1 MRKRIFRRNFAA
13 VLAGIL
19 LLTLL
24 YIPVF
29 EVHADQTYTVTANL
43 SVPGELNTQL
53 PGVTAYM
60 TNGNNPLG
68 LGGYA
73 AKAPTEPVSANAKL
87 TLSDDG
93 TLTLSLPVPNPVFT
107 LQEIG
112 SSSNASVTKKTKDNS
127 VYTSTDGKASR
138 TGRITHLTIKL
149 KDRSGTYIFNNCIE
163 FPTLLGVDWTVPLT
177 LQVDLSAVP
186 EAAAAG
192 SSSASSVNYDSLSA
206 MIGTVEKA
214 LEETAVSSDG
224 SDVETS
230 EVWVSESESDAL
242 KAALKKAKQALSG
255 GTQSSADQ
263 QTAAL
268 RTAYEKFTGAQK
280 SGSAEQ
286 SEHLGKTLAPGTY
299 TISANIWFNKADT
312 GLPLNPHITNSTFPP
327 MNPVEGN
334 AVLTIAEDGSAKA
347 EIPIV
352 IKDQVM
358 TVRRIDGLKLL
369 KSETDET
376 GAVTNITVD
385 LGKLSGDSTVVTQ
398 QSEEMTAEIWMG
410 DLAMSI
416 SGLSKEH
423 VWPYTFQL
431 NLSGVDTTDGGKMPV
446 VALEMMDASAASAAM
461 ASVGAGE
468 TEEPE
473 KETSAA
479 ATAAVAAVLLLAAA
493 AAIIFA
499 YLRRRKNSAAEV
511 KKAEKNPQI
520 LKRGRKAE
528 QGKTDERGRG

>member
-1 MRKRIFRRNFAA
+1 MRKRFFRRNFAA

-177 LQVDLSAVP
+177 LHVDLSAVP

-255 GTQSSADQ
+255 GTQSSVDQ

-268 RTAYEKFTGAQK
+268 RTAYEKFIGAQK

-468 TEEPE
+468 TEETE

-520 LKRGRKAE
+520 LKRGQKAE
-528 QGKTDERGRG
+528 QGKTDERGRS